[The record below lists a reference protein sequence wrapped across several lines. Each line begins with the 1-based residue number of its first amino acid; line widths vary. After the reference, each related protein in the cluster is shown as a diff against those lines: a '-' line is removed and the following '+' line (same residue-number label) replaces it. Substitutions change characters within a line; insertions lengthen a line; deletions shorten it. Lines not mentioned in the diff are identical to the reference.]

1 MQSRGYD
8 MKRRELDDGYWFVL
22 QKRLLDSG
30 FITVTINPGNGKNYW
45 KPTLKGIKAYKTV
58 LELTKRNRL
67 FKGPKFTEE
76 QIDEFRYT
84 DNSSYEK
91 AKKWLLEW
99 NMIKPVYDSKLNDEK
114 YELTE
119 YAYEFFQTYSTTIT
133 KGSVNPGPHVIKQM
147 GEAVLMAIFI
157 VCYVIIKTLTG
168 RDSDND
174 QRRRRK

>member
-1 MQSRGYD
+1 MRFQEFQITED
-8 MKRRELDDGYWFVL
+8 DLRR
-22 QKRLLDSG
+22 K
-30 FITVTINPGNGKNYW
+30 
-45 KPTLKGIKAYKTV
+45 IKEQYPH
-58 LELTKRNRL
+58 L
-67 FKGPKFTEE
+67 TEE

-99 NMIKPVYDSKLNDEK
+99 NMIEPIYDSKLNDEK

-168 RDSDND
+168 RDPDKK
-174 QRRRRK
+174 QMRRRN

>member
-1 MQSRGYD
+1 

-30 FITVTINPGNGKNYW
+30 FITVTINAGNGKNYW
-45 KPTLKGIKAYKTV
+45 SPTLKGVKAYKTV
-58 LELTKRNRL
+58 LELTKKKRL

-76 QIDEFRYT
+76 QISEFRYT

-133 KGSVNPGPHVIKQM
+133 KGSVNPGPHILKQM
-147 GEAVLMAIFI
+147 AEAVLMAIFI

-168 RDSDND
+168 RDSDKD
-174 QRRRRK
+174 QRR

>member
-1 MQSRGYD
+1 

-30 FITVTINPGNGKNYW
+30 FITVTINPVDGKNYW

-58 LELTKRNRL
+58 LELTKRKRL
-67 FKGPKFTEE
+67 FKGPRFTEDE
-76 QIDEFRYT
+76 IDEFRYT
-84 DNSSYEK
+84 DKSSYESC
-91 AKKWLLEW
+91 KKWLIEW
-99 NMIKPVYDSKLNDEK
+99 NMIKPVYDPKTEDVI

-133 KGSVNPGPHVIKQM
+133 KGAVHKGPHVLKQM
-147 GEAVLMAIFI
+147 GEATLMAIFI

-168 RDSDND
+168 RDSDRD
-174 QRRRRK
+174 QRSRRK

>member
-30 FITVTINPGNGKNYW
+30 FITVTINPANGKNYW
-45 KPTLKGIKAYKTV
+45 SPTLKGVKAYKTV
-58 LELTKRNRL
+58 LEMTKRKRL

-76 QIDEFRYT
+76 QINEFRYT

-99 NMIKPVYDSKLNDEK
+99 NMIEPIYDSKLNDEK

-168 RDSDND
+168 RDSGKD
-174 QRRRRK
+174 QRR